1 MRLFFLTI
9 PKPPRQHPI
18 YKKIIH
24 AALQGVCSTSRRL
37 ISKDLGEKLPDP
49 SIIYA
54 RLDSF
59 TIDGSQ

>member
-24 AALQGVCSTSRRL
+24 AA